1 MTTVEPHLDAA
12 GPPPEPR
19 EPAVASAGGA
29 GRPTGGWGWCRWAWR
44 SLTSMRTALVLLAL
58 LALAAIPGSLLPQR
72 GVDPG
77 KVAVFHRNNPEL
89 APWLERVGLFE
100 VFSAPWFAAVYLLL
114 LVSLTGCVLP
124 RCLRLWRA
132 ARSQPGAAPSDL
144 RRLPTRREAST
155 TRPPEK
161 VLAQAA
167 AELRRRRFRVRLDRD
182 SVSAEK
188 GYLHEVGN
196 LVFHLSLLVLLF
208 GVAAGQLYGFEGRV
222 IVVEGAGFANTRTAY
237 DDFVPG
243 PLVDDRAL
251 EPFSFTLTD
260 FSTTYETSGPQ
271 RGTPRSFAADVRYR
285 SAPGA
290 EPIRRTIRV
299 NHPLNVEGTKVFL
312 TGNGYAPRFTVRD
325 GSDQVV
331 SSGPVVFLPRDGNF
345 TSTGVVKA
353 PGARPVQ
360 LGFEGLFL
368 PTAALGPQGPF
379 STYPD
384 TLHPRAVLTA
394 FTGDLGLDAG
404 TPQSVF
410 RLDKTDLVQVTV
422 DGAPLA
428 KALAVGQTMRLPGG
442 QGSITFDGVSRFANF
457 QIAHDPG
464 KGLSLAAALMLL
476 TGLTLSLTVRQRRV
490 FLRAHAAGPA
500 GTRVEMAMLARSRL
514 GVSPEELKQLEGML
528 GLDRIG
534 SAPPAGTPEET

>member
-1 MTTVEPHLDAA
+1 
-12 GPPPEPR
+12 
-19 EPAVASAGGA
+19 
-29 GRPTGGWGWCRWAWR
+29 
-44 SLTSMRTALVLLAL
+44 MRTALVLLAL

-72 GVDPG
+72 GVDPA
-77 KVAVFHRNNPEL
+77 KVAVFHRDHPTL
-89 APWLERVGLFE
+89 APWLERFGLFE

-132 ARSQPGAAPSDL
+132 ARSQPGPAPSDL
-144 RRLPTRREAST
+144 RRLPTRRVASA
-155 TRPPEK
+155 TRPAEE
-161 VLAQAA
+161 VLAEAV
-167 AELRRRRFRVRLDRD
+167 AELRRRRFRVRLDHD

-243 PLVDDRAL
+243 PLLDDRSL

-260 FSTTYETSGPQ
+260 FSTTYETAGPQ

-285 SAPGA
+285 RTPTAA
-290 EPIRRTIRV
+290 PIRRTIRV

-325 GSDQVV
+325 GEGQVV

-345 TSTGVVKA
+345 TSSGVIKA

-368 PTAALGPQGPF
+368 PTAAVGSQGPF
-379 STYPD
+379 SAYPD
-384 TLHPRAVLTA
+384 ILNPRAVLTA
-394 FTGDLGLDAG
+394 YTGDLGLDTG

-410 RLDKTDLVQVTV
+410 RLDKTDLTQVTV

-428 KALAVGQTMRLPGG
+428 KALAVGQTMRLPDG

-457 QIAHDPG
+457 QIARDPG
-464 KGLSLAAALMLL
+464 KWLSLAAAVLL
-476 TGLTLSLTVRQRRV
+476 LAGLTLSLTVRRRRL
-490 FLRAHAAGPA
+490 FLRVRPDGARGA
-500 GTRVEMAMLARSRL
+500 RVEMAMLTRSRL
-514 GVSPEELKQLEGML
+514 GASPEDLDRVQTSL
-528 GLDRIG
+528 GLTQSLRFGDAARLTRG
-534 SAPPAGTPEET
+534 ET